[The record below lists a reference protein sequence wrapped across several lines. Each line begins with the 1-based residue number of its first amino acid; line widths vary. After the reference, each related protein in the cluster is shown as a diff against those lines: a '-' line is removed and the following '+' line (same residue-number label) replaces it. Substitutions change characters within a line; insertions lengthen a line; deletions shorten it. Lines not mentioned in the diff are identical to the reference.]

1 MKRTK
6 TQSISE
12 RNQWIHEFE
21 NLYIL
26 TYKSLYRHA
35 KLIFGQEDK
44 TKELLIQVYMEAYQR
59 GEQLQ
64 KEKRCL
70 RSRWKVWRSAARI
83 SSRPLVKT

>member
-44 TKELLIQVYMEAYQR
+44 TKELLNSFR
-59 GEQLQ
+59 
-64 KEKRCL
+64 KRRVHWTGC
-70 RSRWKVWRSAARI
+70 
-83 SSRPLVKT
+83 

>member
-26 TYKSLYRHA
+26 TYKSLYRH
-35 KLIFGQEDK
+35 GQADFWIRK
-44 TKELLIQVYMEAYQR
+44 IKRGTPNSGVYGGVSARGTASEREESTGLAAEAFR
-59 GEQLQ
+59 FSC
-64 KEKRCL
+64 RD
-70 RSRWKVWRSAARI
+70 
-83 SSRPLVKT
+83 PH

>member
-59 GEQLQ
+59 GGTASER
-64 KEKRCL
+64 EK
-70 RSRWKVWRSAARI
+70 SAG
-83 SSRPLVKT
+83 LVAEAFRFSCRDPH

>member
-44 TKELLIQVYMEAYQR
+44 TKELLIQV
-59 GEQLQ
+59 
-64 KEKRCL
+64 
-70 RSRWKVWRSAARI
+70 
-83 SSRPLVKT
+83 